1 MGVGIVKK
9 VLGASPMNAFGNVMN
24 VVGATSTFSESR
36 GKGDSVP
43 VSVAKTV
50 GDFAFYEM
58 LGGWGMAYAGVKA
71 GVSIAA
77 GTSKMNAETLKQ
89 ATPLGSGRV
98 GAGYFDMS
106 QAGYT
111 MRQRALNQI
120 RNNGQQIN
128 SVLGSEAR
136 TFARSVDM

>member
-1 MGVGIVKK
+1 MAIVQKI
-9 VLGASPMNAFGNVMN
+9 LGAGPMNAFGNVMN
-24 VVGATSTFSESR
+24 VVGGVSTFSESR
-36 GKGDSVP
+36 GKGDSMP
-43 VSVAKTV
+43 VSIAKTV

-58 LGGWGMAYAGVKA
+58 LGGWGLAYAGVKA
-71 GVSIAA
+71 GVTIAGSA
-77 GTSKMNAETLKQ
+77 AKLSAETMKQ
-89 ATPLGSGRV
+89 ATPLGSGRI

-111 MRQRALNQI
+111 MRQRALFQL

-128 SVLGSEAR
+128 SVLGNEAR